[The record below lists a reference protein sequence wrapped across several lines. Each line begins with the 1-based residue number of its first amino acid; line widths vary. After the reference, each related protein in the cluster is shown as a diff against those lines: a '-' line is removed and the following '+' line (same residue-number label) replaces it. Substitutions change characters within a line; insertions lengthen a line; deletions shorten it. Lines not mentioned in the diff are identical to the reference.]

1 MSNSMADGDLPRLE
15 NATPEEKNVIPVYLK
30 DNMIPVRPA
39 LEEQRQT
46 ILKVRA
52 RERRVESLGHFRTP
66 PYYRLHS
73 SEAQRIL
80 KDSLNMSHSIAAN
93 DLKRLK
99 KQVGMDR
106 KKCSEQNQ
114 AKNINQYDV

>member
-1 MSNSMADGDLPRLE
+1 MSNSMADEDLQRLE

-39 LEEQRQT
+39 LEEQRRT

-73 SEAQRIL
+73 SDAQRIL
-80 KDSLNMSHSIAAN
+80 KDSLNMSHSMVAN

-99 KQVGMDR
+99 KQVGIDR
-106 KKCSEQNQ
+106 KKYSEQNQ
-114 AKNINQYDV
+114 AKNDV